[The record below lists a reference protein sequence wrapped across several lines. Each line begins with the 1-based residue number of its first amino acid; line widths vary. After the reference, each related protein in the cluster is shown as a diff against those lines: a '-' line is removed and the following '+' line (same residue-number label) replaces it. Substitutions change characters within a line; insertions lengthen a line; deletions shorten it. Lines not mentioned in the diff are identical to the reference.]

1 MSPCANGTSRSFF
14 FARSSRAAPTKVTAY
29 RWPASPVCPKK
40 FSIAPK
46 KFLPTWK
53 VPAALRQNRSH
64 EEENRPS
71 RCRIRKSHSWICYE
85 RQPSRTGSTCHPSR
99 AHASISFCDK
109 LGPQMAV
116 KSEKELSESLRA
128 LWLKAVSAIELR
140 NFGYAISLI
149 QEILKLEP
157 EFLTGRQLLRR
168 AEVTKSKSAKKS
180 FFNISTAPIGV
191 MKAQREIKKDPKRA
205 VEMLEEVLEGEP
217 YNRQANLLLKEAA
230 LAVGWPEV
238 AVFALRTLLEENPRD
253 VKVLN
258 ELGRLYH
265 ELGEHENEVE
275 IYNQLL
281 EIDPLDAQSLR
292 LGKDASARASMKR
305 GGWTQAETY
314 RDLIKDKDE
323 AISLEQQSRIRLTGE
338 ALEQQIAETYAR
350 HQAEPENLDFARRLG
365 ALSEQK
371 DDFESAIRWYQYTA
385 DLAKGA
391 DTGLLRKI
399 SDLKIKCLERE
410 IAAHE
415 EFLSTYSARDEVY
428 AEKSGQLRA
437 AKVSRAEMLIA
448 DAQERVGRNPTDLR
462 LRFELGENL
471 FNAGRFREA
480 VPELQRARQN
490 PHARLKAMNL
500 LGCCYSE
507 LGMLDLAMKQLEE
520 ASREILSMD
529 AMKKEIVYN
538 LGNVYERMGEP
549 GKSLACM
556 KQIYEVDYGYRD
568 VARRVEGSYE
578 RNITGV

>member
-1 MSPCANGTSRSFF
+1 
-14 FARSSRAAPTKVTAY
+14 
-29 RWPASPVCPKK
+29 
-40 FSIAPK
+40 
-46 KFLPTWK
+46 
-53 VPAALRQNRSH
+53 
-64 EEENRPS
+64 
-71 RCRIRKSHSWICYE
+71 
-85 RQPSRTGSTCHPSR
+85 
-99 AHASISFCDK
+99 
-109 LGPQMAV
+109 MAV
-116 KSEKELSESLRA
+116 KTEKELSESLRA
-128 LWLKAVSAIELR
+128 LWLKVVAAIELR
-140 NFGYAISLI
+140 NFGYAISLL
-149 QEILKLEP
+149 QEILKQEP

-205 VEMLEEVLEGEP
+205 IEMLEEVLEGEP

-230 LAVGWPEV
+230 LAAGWSEIG
-238 AVFALRTLLEENPRD
+238 VFALRTLLEENPRD
-253 VKVLN
+253 AKVLN

-265 ELGEHENEVE
+265 DLGDHENEVE
-275 IYNQLL
+275 IYNQLTA
-281 EIDPLDAQSLR
+281 INPLDAQSLR

-305 GGWTQAETY
+305 GGWTEAETY

-338 ALEQQIAETYAR
+338 ALDQQIAETYAR
-350 HQAEPENLDFARRLG
+350 HQAEPENLDSARRLG

-371 DDFESAIRWYQYTA
+371 DDFESAIRWYQYAA
-385 DLAKGA
+385 DLSKGA

-410 IAAHE
+410 IAAIE

-437 AKVSRAEMLIA
+437 AKVSRAEILIA
-448 DAQERVGRNPTDLR
+448 DAQERVKRNPTDLQ
-462 LRFELGENL
+462 LRFELGENF

-490 PHARLKAMNL
+490 PHARLKAMNV
-500 LGCCYSE
+500 LGCCYGE

-538 LGNVYERMGEP
+538 LGLIYERMGELE
-549 GKSLACM
+549 K
-556 KQIYEVDYGYRD
+556 
-568 VARRVEGSYE
+568 VARLYEADLRSGLWLPRCGPARRKLVRTEYLRVIAQQGQQTRGRK
-578 RNITGV
+578 RNSFASNKRRAFDC